1 MSKILVV
8 YYSRSGHT
16 RRLAQML
23 GRRLHAEVDEIKLA
37 GPRAGPIG
45 YVRCALEAITEVTPS
60 SHARRDPH
68 AYDLV
73 IVGTPV
79 WFWSLSSPVRDYL
92 HQIRGARARI
102 AFFCTLGGSGAMRVF
117 ETMTTLIGRM
127 PVATLALT
135 DAELDAQETE
145 KIDAFV
151 QTLRGR
157 RARAAAAPRRR
168 ATLLAA

>member
-1 MSKILVV
+1 MRKTLVV
-8 YYSRSGHT
+8 YHSRSGHT
-16 RRLAQML
+16 RRVAQTLA
-23 GRRLHAEVDEIKLA
+23 RRLHADLDEIKLA
-37 GPRAGPIG
+37 ESRAGPIG
-45 YVRCALEAITEVTPS
+45 YVRCALEAITEATPS

-92 HQIRGARARI
+92 HKIRGARARF

-135 DAELDAQETE
+135 DAEIEARETE

-151 QTLRGR
+151 QTLQGR
-157 RARAAAAPRRR
+157 RHRGAEPPPSRVSHAAA
-168 ATLLAA
+168 